1 MTSGLQL
8 KTALQDIR
16 SGDVLLADLH
26 TTNAAEPWAMSNLEP
41 LIRGLKERGLCFES
55 LRKHPGLK
63 DWIETH
69 GG

>member
-1 MTSGLQL
+1 LTGGLQL
-8 KTALQDIR
+8 KKSTQDIR

-26 TTNAAEPWAMSNLEP
+26 TAKGAEPWALNNLEP
-41 LIRGLKERGLCFES
+41 LIRGLKDRGMCFES
-55 LRKHPGLK
+55 LRRHPGLK